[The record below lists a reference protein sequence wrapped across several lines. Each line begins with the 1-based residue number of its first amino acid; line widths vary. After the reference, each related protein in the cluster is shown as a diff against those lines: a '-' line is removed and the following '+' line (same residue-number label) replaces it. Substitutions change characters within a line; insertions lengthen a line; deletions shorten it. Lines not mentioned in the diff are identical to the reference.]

1 MFGYVHNKI
10 AGQSCYLFGKRPNY
24 TKDQITMSEQNVVD
38 VDTQLV
44 EETPEI
50 SNESEDL
57 KNFTEEDLRR
67 VREQEKSKLYPQIE
81 SLKEELNSLK
91 QDRESR
97 LEEEA
102 RLRAEAEAE
111 AKRRAEEE
119 MDVRELLIKK
129 EEDWKSQLD
138 AERLEREKAF
148 ALLDRERQ
156 FSELSSYRNS
166 RLEEERENII
176 PELIDLITG
185 NNAEE
190 IESSIAG
197 LKDRSSRILESAQQ
211 AMSSARR
218 EMTGSRVTVPAS
230 GPLDTNS
237 EQQSFTAEQIASMSV
252 SEYAKYRGKLLG
264 QAASDRGKGLFG

>member
-1 MFGYVHNKI
+1 M
-10 AGQSCYLFGKRPNY
+10 ATP
-24 TKDQITMSEQNVVD
+24 DVD
-38 VDTQLV
+38 VTQQFVDATQEFVLQ
-44 EETPEI
+44 PEV
-50 SNESEDL
+50 SESL
-57 KNFTEEDLRR
+57 TQVKTYSEEDLHK

-119 MDVRELLIKK
+119 MDVRELLSAK
-129 EEDWKSQLD
+129 EQEW
-138 AERLEREKAF
+138 AERLETERKERETAF
-148 ALLDRERQ
+148 ALLERERQ
-156 FSELSSYRNS
+156 FNEIQNYRNA
-166 RLEEERENII
+166 RLEEERENIM
-176 PELIDLITG
+176 PELLDLISG
-185 NNAEE
+185 NTPEE
-190 IESSIAG
+190 IEESIAG
-197 LKDRSSRILESAQQ
+197 LKVRSSRILESAQQ

-218 EMTGSRVTVPAS
+218 EMTGSRVTSPPS

-237 EQQSFTAEQIASMSV
+237 EQQTFTAEQIAAMSV

>member
-1 MFGYVHNKI
+1 MSTSDVEV
-10 AGQSCYLFGKRPNY
+10 A
-24 TKDQITMSEQNVVD
+24 DQFAEATQENVDHSLAPVSEEPV
-38 VDTQLV
+38 
-44 EETPEI
+44 
-50 SNESEDL
+50 SKAYSED
-57 KNFTEEDLRR
+57 DLRK

-81 SLKEELNSLK
+81 SLKEELNLLK

-119 MDVRELLIKK
+119 MDVRELLTAK
-129 EEDWKSQLD
+129 E
-138 AERLEREKAF
+138 AEWQDRLEVEKQEREKAF
-148 ALLDRERQ
+148 ALLERERH
-156 FSELSSYRNS
+156 FSEIQTYRNA

-176 PELIDLITG
+176 PELIDLISG
-185 NNAEE
+185 NTAEE
-190 IESSIAG
+190 IEQSIAG

-237 EQQSFTAEQIASMSV
+237 EQQTFTAEQIAAMSV